1 MSWGN
6 KVLDSLCVIIYENIT
21 KIFVDD
27 VTFYDKLLKRV
38 KLQTQADAFPLYPK
52 VTELRSDIYILFQNF
67 AMLNVSI
74 NTSSQYFSC
83 LLKNAL
89 CLPATKLKQYWKKK
103 KKEKNK
109 TKQNQTKKT
118 GDFNPHL
125 DN

>member
-1 MSWGN
+1 M
-6 KVLDSLCVIIYENIT
+6 
-21 KIFVDD
+21 
-27 VTFYDKLLKRV
+27 
-38 KLQTQADAFPLYPK
+38 

-83 LLKNAL
+83 LLKNVL

-103 KKEKNK
+103 KKGKKQNK
-109 TKQNQTKKT
+109 TKQNNDNKKKT

-125 DN
+125 DNKLLLVGVHHRDFEAHIT